1 MKHFRIFIIL
11 AFSLLTLNGFTQT
24 EKAQFIYLVDGLEQS
39 EEYVNALDPNTI
51 KSFDKGVSD
60 EEKAELIKK
69 FGNRI
74 EDSFILK
81 ITLLSEKEL
90 EKKANLDQKK
100 EDQKKQAE
108 EDKYRKRVE
117 ETTLIFAGDKAPG
130 FKVEMLDGQEI
141 QLSELKGKVVLLN
154 FWATWCGPCLKE
166 FNEIPTVIQ
175 KPFENKDFVLIP
187 ISRGEQKE
195 VVQKT
200 MDRFKERGITFN
212 VGLDPDKSI
221 YQLYATE
228 TIPRNFL
235 INQNGQV
242 VYISDG
248 YSEEKLKEIAK
259 RIKELLENND

>member
-11 AFSLLTLNGFTQT
+11 AFSLFIFTGFSQS
-24 EKAQFIYLVDGLEQS
+24 EKSQFIYLIDGVEQS

-51 KSFDKGVSD
+51 KSFDKGVSE
-60 EEKAELIKK
+60 EEKTELIKK

-81 ITLLSEKEL
+81 ITLLSEEEME
-90 EKKANLDQKK
+90 EKAKLNQKQ
-100 EDQKKQAE
+100 EDQKKKAE

-117 ETTLIFAGDKAPG
+117 ETTLIFAGDKAPD
-130 FKVEMLDGQEI
+130 FMVEMLDGRDI

-166 FNEIPTVIQ
+166 FNEIPSVILE
-175 KPFENKDFVLIP
+175 PFQDEDFVLIP

-195 VVQKT
+195 VVQK
-200 MDRFKERGITFN
+200 MMNRFKERGIEFN
-212 VGLDPDKSI
+212 VGLDPKKSI
-221 YQLYATE
+221 YSHYATE

-235 INQNGQV
+235 IDQNGQV

-248 YSEEKLKEIAK
+248 YSEEKLKEIAQ
-259 RIKELLENND
+259 RIRGLLENNE

>member
-1 MKHFRIFIIL
+1 MKIRVLVFII
-11 AFSLLTLNGFTQT
+11 SLFLISYSGFTQS
-24 EKAQFIYLVDGLEQS
+24 EKSQFIYLVDGVEQT

-51 KSFDKGVSD
+51 KSFDKGVSE
-60 EEKAELIKK
+60 EEKTELIKK
-69 FGNRI
+69 FGSRV

-81 ITLLSEKEL
+81 ITLLTEEEIEEKV
-90 EKKANLDQKK
+90 KLDQK
-100 EDQKKQAE
+100 EEEQKKKAE
-108 EDKYRKRVE
+108 EDKYRRRVE
-117 ETTLIFAGDKAPG
+117 ETTLIFAGDNAPD
-130 FKVEMLDGQEI
+130 FMVKMLDGQEI

-166 FNEIPTVIQ
+166 FNEIPSVILE
-175 KPFENKDFVLIP
+175 PFQDKDFILIP

-200 MDRFKERGITFN
+200 MNRFKERGIAFN

-235 INQNGQV
+235 IDQNGKV

-248 YSEEKLKEIAK
+248 FSEEKLKEIAQ
-259 RIKELLENND
+259 RIRELLENND

>member
-1 MKHFRIFIIL
+1 MKIRTVTFIL
-11 AFSLLTLNGFTQT
+11 SLCLLSWSGFTQT
-24 EKAQFIYLVDGLEQS
+24 EKSQFIYLVDDVEQS

-51 KSFDKGVSD
+51 KSFDKGVNK

-69 FGNRI
+69 FGNRL

-81 ITLLSEKEL
+81 ITLLSEEEME
-90 EKKANLDQKK
+90 EKAKLDQKQ
-100 EDQKKQAE
+100 EDQKKQVE

-117 ETTLIFAGDKAPG
+117 ETTLILAGDNAPD
-130 FKVEMLDGQEI
+130 FKVKMLDGQEI

-166 FNEIPTVIQ
+166 FNEIPSAILE
-175 KPFENKDFVLIP
+175 PFQDKDFVLIP
-187 ISRGEQKE
+187 ISRGEKKE

-200 MDRFKERGITFN
+200 MDRFKERGIAFN

-235 INQNGQV
+235 IDQNGQV

-248 YSEEKLKEIAK
+248 FSEKKLEEIAK
-259 RIKELLENND
+259 QIRELLENSK

>member
-1 MKHFRIFIIL
+1 MKNIFVGLLIL
-11 AFSLLTLNGFTQT
+11 LASITGFSQT
-24 EKAQFIYLVDGLEQS
+24 KDAQFIYIVDGVEQS

-51 KSFDKGVSD
+51 KSFDKGVNE
-60 EEKAELIKK
+60 EEKTGLIKK

-74 EDSFILK
+74 EDAFILK
-81 ITLLSEKEL
+81 ITLLSEEEL
-90 EKKANLDQKK
+90 EEKANLDQKQ

-117 ETTLIFAGDKAPG
+117 ETTLIFAGDKAPD

-166 FNEIPTVIQ
+166 FNEIPSVIQ
-175 KPFENKDFVLIP
+175 KPFENEDFVLIP

-200 MDRFKERGITFN
+200 MDRFKERGIAFN
-212 VGLDPDKSI
+212 VGLDPDKSV

-235 INQNGQV
+235 IDQNGQV

-248 YSEEKLKEIAK
+248 FSEEKLEEIAT
-259 RIKELLENND
+259 RIRKLLDNND